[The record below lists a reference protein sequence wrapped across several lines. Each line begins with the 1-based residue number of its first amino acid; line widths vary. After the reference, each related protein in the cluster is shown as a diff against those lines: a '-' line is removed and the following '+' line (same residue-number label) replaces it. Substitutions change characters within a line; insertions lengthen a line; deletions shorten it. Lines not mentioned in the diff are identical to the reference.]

1 MSILENVNNI
11 AELRA
16 LPEEQLP
23 ELCSEIRTF
32 LIESLSKTG
41 GHLAS
46 NLGTVELTV
55 ALDRVYDPYR
65 DRIVFDVG
73 HQCYTHKLLTGR
85 REGFEKLRKYGG
97 ISGFPKPSE
106 SEADA
111 FIAGHASNSVSVAL
125 GMTRARTRLG
135 GDYDVVAVIGDGALT
150 GGLAYEG
157 LSNAGQSGEP
167 LVVILNDNAMSIGSN
182 VGGMARLLSRMRVKP
197 GYFAF
202 KRWYRS
208 TVGQVKP
215 VYDIAHRVKEGVKG
229 VHGTAVLFIFSVLFF
244 GVMTDAGMFDKI
256 IGALMKK
263 VGNNVVGVALMTCL
277 IAIIGHLDGGG
288 ASTFLI
294 TIPAMLPV
302 YKRLHMR
309 RETLLLIC
317 VTAMGV
323 MNLMPWGGPT
333 MRAASVIEV
342 EPNDLWFQLMPM
354 QVVGLVLAVGT
365 AIFWGLQE
373 KKRIAKLGDSIVA
386 EDAGKYDDSDDG
398 KKDEALA
405 RPQNFIFNVIL
416 TLAVIIVLV
425 LDIFPSYYVFMVGCA
440 LGILVNYRGK
450 KLHNSII
457 KSHASAG
464 LSMASTILC
473 AGVFLGVLSKSGIME
488 KMAVVMASFIPAS
501 MGRFLPIIIGVLS
514 VPLALLFDTDSYFYG
529 LLPVLVSVGNQFGVN
544 PAHIAIAMVVCRN
557 CATFIS
563 PVAPATYLGIGLA
576 GVEIKD
582 HIKYCFGWQWGVS
595 IVCLIAGLILGVI
608 HF

>member
-1 MSILENVNNI
+1 MSDTILALLGFATVIAVIVLLLRNVTVP
-11 AELRA
+11 A
-16 LPEEQLP
+16 L
-23 ELCSEIRTF
+23 
-32 LIESLSKTG
+32 
-41 GHLAS
+41 
-46 NLGTVELTV
+46 
-55 ALDRVYDPYR
+55 
-65 DRIVFDVG
+65 
-73 HQCYTHKLLTGR
+73 
-85 REGFEKLRKYGG
+85 
-97 ISGFPKPSE
+97 
-106 SEADA
+106 A
-111 FIAGHASNSVSVAL
+111 FVSVSTITAAILVA
-125 GMTRARTRLG
+125 T
-135 GDYDVVAVIGDGALT
+135 GAFTLD
-150 GGLAYEG
+150 EM
-157 LSNAGQSGEP
+157 AGF
-167 LVVILNDNAMSIGSN
+167 I
-182 VGGMARLLSRMRVKP
+182 
-197 GYFAF
+197 
-202 KRWYRS
+202 
-208 TVGQVKP
+208 
-215 VYDIAHRVKEGVKG
+215 KEGVKG
-229 VHGTAVLFIFSVLFF
+229 VHGTAILFIFSVLFF

-263 VGNNVVGVALMTCL
+263 VGNNVIGVTLMTCL

-317 VTAMGV
+317 VTSMGV
-323 MNLMPWGGPT
+323 MNLLPWGGPT
-333 MRAASVIEV
+333 MRAASVLGV
-342 EPNDLWFQLMPM
+342 ESNDLWSQIVPM
-354 QVVGLVLAVGT
+354 QVVGLVLAVAT
-365 AIFWGLQE
+365 AIFWGFQE
-373 KKRIAKLGDSIVA
+373 KKRIAKLGDAAV
-386 EDAGKYDDSDDG
+386 EDAGKYDDSDSEE
-398 KKDEALA
+398 KNNELA
-405 RPQNFIFNVIL
+405 RPKNFLFNVIL

-425 LDIFPSYYVFMVGCA
+425 MDIFPSYYVFMVGCA

-501 MGRFLPIIIGVLS
+501 MGRFLPIIIGILS

-529 LLPVLVSVGNQFGVN
+529 LLPVLISVGNQFGVN

-595 IVCLIAGLILGVI
+595 LICLVAGLILGVI
-608 HF
+608 TF

>member
-1 MSILENVNNI
+1 MSDTIL
-11 AELRA
+11 A
-16 LPEEQLP
+16 L
-23 ELCSEIRTF
+23 
-32 LIESLSKTG
+32 
-41 GHLAS
+41 
-46 NLGTVELTV
+46 LGFATV
-55 ALDRVYDPYR
+55 
-65 DRIVFDVG
+65 I
-73 HQCYTHKLLTGR
+73 
-85 REGFEKLRKYGG
+85 
-97 ISGFPKPSE
+97 
-106 SEADA
+106 
-111 FIAGHASNSVSVAL
+111 
-125 GMTRARTRLG
+125 
-135 GDYDVVAVIGDGALT
+135 AVIVLLLRNVTVPALAFVGVSTITAAILVATGAFTLD
-150 GGLAYEG
+150 E
-157 LSNAGQSGEP
+157 
-167 LVVILNDNAMSIGSN
+167 
-182 VGGMARLLSRMRVKP
+182 MAD
-197 GYFAF
+197 F
-202 KRWYRS
+202 
-208 TVGQVKP
+208 
-215 VYDIAHRVKEGVKG
+215 IKEGVKG
-229 VHGTAVLFIFSVLFF
+229 VHGTAILFIFSVLFF

-263 VGNNVVGVALMTCL
+263 VGNNVIGVALMTCL
-277 IAIIGHLDGGG
+277 IAVIGHLDGGG

-317 VTAMGV
+317 VTSMGV
-323 MNLMPWGGPT
+323 MNLLPWGGPT
-333 MRAASVIEV
+333 MRAASVLGV
-342 EPNDLWFQLMPM
+342 EPNDLWSQIVPM

-365 AIFWGLQE
+365 AIFWGFQE
-373 KKRIAKLGDSIVA
+373 KKRIAKLGDAAV
-386 EDAGKYDDSDDG
+386 EDAGKYDDSESEE
-398 KKDEALA
+398 KNNELA
-405 RPQNFIFNVIL
+405 RPKNFLFNVIL

-425 LDIFPSYYVFMVGCA
+425 MDIFPSYYVFMVGCA

-488 KMAVVMASFIPAS
+488 KMAIMMAGVIPAS
-501 MGRFLPIIIGVLS
+501 MGKFLPVIIGVLS

-529 LLPVLVSVGNQFGVN
+529 LLPVLISVGNQFGVN

-595 IVCLIAGLILGVI
+595 LICLVAGLILGVI
-608 HF
+608 TF

>member
-1 MSILENVNNI
+1 MSDTILALLGFATVIAVIVLLLRNVTVP
-11 AELRA
+11 A
-16 LPEEQLP
+16 L
-23 ELCSEIRTF
+23 
-32 LIESLSKTG
+32 
-41 GHLAS
+41 
-46 NLGTVELTV
+46 
-55 ALDRVYDPYR
+55 
-65 DRIVFDVG
+65 
-73 HQCYTHKLLTGR
+73 
-85 REGFEKLRKYGG
+85 
-97 ISGFPKPSE
+97 
-106 SEADA
+106 A
-111 FIAGHASNSVSVAL
+111 FVSVSTITAAILVA
-125 GMTRARTRLG
+125 T
-135 GDYDVVAVIGDGALT
+135 GAFTLD
-150 GGLAYEG
+150 E
-157 LSNAGQSGEP
+157 
-167 LVVILNDNAMSIGSN
+167 
-182 VGGMARLLSRMRVKP
+182 MAD
-197 GYFAF
+197 F
-202 KRWYRS
+202 
-208 TVGQVKP
+208 
-215 VYDIAHRVKEGVKG
+215 IKEGVKG
-229 VHGTAVLFIFSVLFF
+229 VHGTAILFIFSVLFF

-263 VGNNVVGVALMTCL
+263 VGNNVIGVALMTCL

-317 VTAMGV
+317 VTSMGV
-323 MNLMPWGGPT
+323 MNLLPWGGPT
-333 MRAASVIEV
+333 MRAASVLGV
-342 EPNDLWFQLMPM
+342 EPNDLWSQIVPM

-365 AIFWGLQE
+365 AIFWGFQE
-373 KKRIAKLGDSIVA
+373 KKRIAKLGDAAV
-386 EDAGKYDDSDDG
+386 EDAGKYDDSDSEE
-398 KKDEALA
+398 KNNELA
-405 RPQNFIFNVIL
+405 RPKNFIFNVIL

-425 LDIFPSYYVFMVGCA
+425 MDIFPSYYVFMVGCA

-488 KMAVVMASFIPAS
+488 KMAIMMANVIPAS
-501 MGRFLPIIIGVLS
+501 LGRFLPIIIGILS

-529 LLPVLVSVGNQFGVN
+529 LLPVLISVGNQFGVN

-595 IVCLIAGLILGVI
+595 LICLVAGLILGVI
-608 HF
+608 TF

>member
-1 MSILENVNNI
+1 MI
-11 AELRA
+11 
-16 LPEEQLP
+16 PEE
-23 ELCSEIRTF
+23 
-32 LIESLSKTG
+32 KT
-41 GHLAS
+41 
-46 NLGTVELTV
+46 
-55 ALDRVYDPYR
+55 
-65 DRIVFDVG
+65 
-73 HQCYTHKLLTGR
+73 
-85 REGFEKLRKYGG
+85 EGIPGKRKKERKYKPMSDT
-97 ISGFPKPSE
+97 ILALLGFATVITVIVLLLRNVTVP
-106 SEADA
+106 ALA
-111 FIAGHASNSVSVAL
+111 FVSVSTITAAILVA
-125 GMTRARTRLG
+125 T
-135 GDYDVVAVIGDGALT
+135 GAFTLD
-150 GGLAYEG
+150 EM
-157 LSNAGQSGEP
+157 AGF
-167 LVVILNDNAMSIGSN
+167 I
-182 VGGMARLLSRMRVKP
+182 
-197 GYFAF
+197 
-202 KRWYRS
+202 
-208 TVGQVKP
+208 
-215 VYDIAHRVKEGVKG
+215 KEGVKG
-229 VHGTAVLFIFSVLFF
+229 VHGTAILFIFSVLFF

-317 VTAMGV
+317 VTSMGV
-323 MNLMPWGGPT
+323 MNLLPWGGPT
-333 MRAASVIEV
+333 MRAASVLGV
-342 EPNDLWFQLMPM
+342 ESNDLWSQILPM
-354 QVVGLVLAVGT
+354 QIVGLVLAVGT

-373 KKRIAKLGDSIVA
+373 KKRIAKLGDAAV
-386 EDAGKYDDSDDG
+386 EDVGKYDDSDSEE
-398 KKDEALA
+398 KNNELA
-405 RPQNFIFNVIL
+405 RPKNFIFNVIL

-450 KLHNSII
+450 KLQNSII

-488 KMAVVMASFIPAS
+488 KMAIMMASVIPAS
-501 MGRFLPIIIGVLS
+501 LGRFLPVIIGILS

-529 LLPVLVSVGNQFGVN
+529 LLPVLISVGNQFGVN

-595 IVCLIAGLILGVI
+595 IVCLVAGLILGVI

>member
-1 MSILENVNNI
+1 MSETVL
-11 AELRA
+11 A
-16 LPEEQLP
+16 L
-23 ELCSEIRTF
+23 
-32 LIESLSKTG
+32 
-41 GHLAS
+41 
-46 NLGTVELTV
+46 LGFATV
-55 ALDRVYDPYR
+55 
-65 DRIVFDVG
+65 I
-73 HQCYTHKLLTGR
+73 
-85 REGFEKLRKYGG
+85 
-97 ISGFPKPSE
+97 
-106 SEADA
+106 
-111 FIAGHASNSVSVAL
+111 
-125 GMTRARTRLG
+125 
-135 GDYDVVAVIGDGALT
+135 AVIVLLLRNVT
-150 GGLAYEG
+150 VPSLAFVG
-157 LSNAGQSGEP
+157 VSTITAII
-167 LVVILNDNAMSIGSN
+167 LVVT
-182 VGGMARLLSRMRVKP
+182 K
-197 GYFAF
+197 AF
-202 KRWYRS
+202 
-208 TVGQVKP
+208 TLDEVAGF
-215 VYDIAHRVKEGVKG
+215 IKEGVKG

-263 VGNNVVGVALMTCL
+263 VGNNVVGVALMTCV

-354 QVVGLVLAVGT
+354 QVVGFVLAIGT

-373 KKRIAKLGDSIVA
+373 KKRIAKLGDAAA
-386 EDAGKYDDSDDG
+386 EEAGKYDDSDSGESNTD
-398 KKDEALA
+398 LA

-425 LDIFPSYYVFMVGCA
+425 LDIFPAYYVFMVGCA

-450 KLHNSII
+450 KLHSSII

-488 KMAVVMASFIPAS
+488 KMAIMMANVIPTS
-501 MGRFLPIIIGVLS
+501 LGKFLPVIIGVLS

-582 HIKYCFGWQWGVS
+582 HIKFCFGWQWGVS
-595 IVCLIAGLILGVI
+595 IVCLVAGLIMGVI
-608 HF
+608 QF

>member
-1 MSILENVNNI
+1 MI
-11 AELRA
+11 
-16 LPEEQLP
+16 PEE
-23 ELCSEIRTF
+23 
-32 LIESLSKTG
+32 KTECIPG
-41 GHLAS
+41 KRKK
-46 NLGTVELTV
+46 E
-55 ALDRVYDPYR
+55 
-65 DRIVFDVG
+65 
-73 HQCYTHKLLTGR
+73 
-85 REGFEKLRKYGG
+85 RKYKPMSDT
-97 ISGFPKPSE
+97 ILALLGFATVITVIVLLLRNVTVP
-106 SEADA
+106 ALA
-111 FIAGHASNSVSVAL
+111 FVSVSTITAAILVA
-125 GMTRARTRLG
+125 T
-135 GDYDVVAVIGDGALT
+135 GAFTLD
-150 GGLAYEG
+150 EM
-157 LSNAGQSGEP
+157 AGF
-167 LVVILNDNAMSIGSN
+167 I
-182 VGGMARLLSRMRVKP
+182 
-197 GYFAF
+197 
-202 KRWYRS
+202 
-208 TVGQVKP
+208 
-215 VYDIAHRVKEGVKG
+215 KEGVKG
-229 VHGTAVLFIFSVLFF
+229 VHGTAILFIFSVLFF

-317 VTAMGV
+317 VTSMGV
-323 MNLMPWGGPT
+323 MNLLPWGGPT
-333 MRAASVIEV
+333 MRAASVLGV
-342 EPNDLWFQLMPM
+342 ESNDLWSQILPM
-354 QVVGLVLAVGT
+354 QIVGLVLAVGT

-373 KKRIAKLGDSIVA
+373 KKRIAKLGDAAV
-386 EDAGKYDDSDDG
+386 EDVGKYDDSDSEE
-398 KKDEALA
+398 KNNELA
-405 RPQNFIFNVIL
+405 RPKNFIFNVIL

-425 LDIFPSYYVFMVGCA
+425 MDIFPSYYVFMVGCA

-450 KLHNSII
+450 KLQNSII

-488 KMAVVMASFIPAS
+488 KMAIMMASVIPAS
-501 MGRFLPIIIGVLS
+501 LGRFLPVIIGVLS

-529 LLPVLVSVGNQFGVN
+529 LLPVLISVGNQFGVN

>member
-1 MSILENVNNI
+1 MH
-11 AELRA
+11 
-16 LPEEQLP
+16 PQ
-23 ELCSEIRTF
+23 
-32 LIESLSKTG
+32 
-41 GHLAS
+41 
-46 NLGTVELTV
+46 
-55 ALDRVYDPYR
+55 
-65 DRIVFDVG
+65 
-73 HQCYTHKLLTGR
+73 YTKK
-85 REGFEKLRKYGG
+85 ERKYKPMSDT
-97 ISGFPKPSE
+97 ILALLGFATVITVIVLLLRNVTVP
-106 SEADA
+106 ALA
-111 FIAGHASNSVSVAL
+111 FVSVSTITAAILVA
-125 GMTRARTRLG
+125 T
-135 GDYDVVAVIGDGALT
+135 GAFTLD
-150 GGLAYEG
+150 EM
-157 LSNAGQSGEP
+157 AGF
-167 LVVILNDNAMSIGSN
+167 I
-182 VGGMARLLSRMRVKP
+182 
-197 GYFAF
+197 
-202 KRWYRS
+202 
-208 TVGQVKP
+208 
-215 VYDIAHRVKEGVKG
+215 KEGVKG
-229 VHGTAVLFIFSVLFF
+229 VHGTAILFIFSVLFF

-263 VGNNVVGVALMTCL
+263 VGNNVVGVALMPCL

-317 VTAMGV
+317 VTSMGV
-323 MNLMPWGGPT
+323 MNLLPWGGPT
-333 MRAASVIEV
+333 MRAASVLGV
-342 EPNDLWFQLMPM
+342 ESNDLWSQILPM
-354 QVVGLVLAVGT
+354 QIVGLVLAVGT

-373 KKRIAKLGDSIVA
+373 KKRIAKLGDAAV
-386 EDAGKYDDSDDG
+386 EDVGKYDDSDSEE
-398 KKDEALA
+398 KNNELA
-405 RPQNFIFNVIL
+405 RPKNFIFNVIL

-450 KLHNSII
+450 KLQNSII

-488 KMAVVMASFIPAS
+488 KMAIMMASVIPAS
-501 MGRFLPIIIGVLS
+501 LGRFLPVIIGVLS

-529 LLPVLVSVGNQFGVN
+529 LLPVLISVGNQFGVN

-595 IVCLIAGLILGVI
+595 IVCLVAGLILGVI

>member
-1 MSILENVNNI
+1 MSETVLALLGFATVIAVIVLLLRNVTV
-11 AELRA
+11 
-16 LPEEQLP
+16 P
-23 ELCSEIRTF
+23 
-32 LIESLSKTG
+32 SL
-41 GHLAS
+41 
-46 NLGTVELTV
+46 
-55 ALDRVYDPYR
+55 
-65 DRIVFDVG
+65 
-73 HQCYTHKLLTGR
+73 
-85 REGFEKLRKYGG
+85 
-97 ISGFPKPSE
+97 
-106 SEADA
+106 A
-111 FIAGHASNSVSVAL
+111 FVSVSTITA
-125 GMTRARTRLG
+125 
-135 GDYDVVAVIGDGALT
+135 II
-150 GGLAYEG
+150 
-157 LSNAGQSGEP
+157 
-167 LVVILNDNAMSIGSN
+167 LVVT
-182 VGGMARLLSRMRVKP
+182 K
-197 GYFAF
+197 AF
-202 KRWYRS
+202 
-208 TVGQVKP
+208 TLDEVAGF
-215 VYDIAHRVKEGVKG
+215 IKEGVKG

-263 VGNNVVGVALMTCL
+263 VGNNVVGVTLMTCI

-333 MRAASVIEV
+333 MRAASVIEM

-354 QVVGLVLAVGT
+354 QVVGFVLAIGT

-373 KKRIAKLGDSIVA
+373 KKRIAKLGDAAA
-386 EDAGKYDDSDDG
+386 EEAGKYDDSDEGAGNTD
-398 KKDEALA
+398 LA
-405 RPQNFIFNVIL
+405 RPQNFVFNVIL

-425 LDIFPSYYVFMVGCA
+425 MDIFPAYYVFMVGCA

-450 KLHNSII
+450 KLHSSII

-488 KMAVVMASFIPAS
+488 KMAIMMANVIPTS
-501 MGRFLPIIIGVLS
+501 LGKFLPVIIGILS
-514 VPLALLFDTDSYFYG
+514 VPLALAFDTDSYFYG

-595 IVCLIAGLILGVI
+595 IVCLVAGLIMGVI
-608 HF
+608 QF

>member
-1 MSILENVNNI
+1 MIPEN
-11 AELRA
+11 
-16 LPEEQLP
+16 
-23 ELCSEIRTF
+23 
-32 LIESLSKTG
+32 KTECIPG
-41 GHLAS
+41 KRKK
-46 NLGTVELTV
+46 E
-55 ALDRVYDPYR
+55 
-65 DRIVFDVG
+65 
-73 HQCYTHKLLTGR
+73 
-85 REGFEKLRKYGG
+85 RKYKPMSDT
-97 ISGFPKPSE
+97 ILALLGFATVITVIVLLLRNVTVP
-106 SEADA
+106 ALA
-111 FIAGHASNSVSVAL
+111 FVSVSTITAAILVA
-125 GMTRARTRLG
+125 T
-135 GDYDVVAVIGDGALT
+135 GAFTLD
-150 GGLAYEG
+150 EM
-157 LSNAGQSGEP
+157 AGF
-167 LVVILNDNAMSIGSN
+167 I
-182 VGGMARLLSRMRVKP
+182 
-197 GYFAF
+197 
-202 KRWYRS
+202 
-208 TVGQVKP
+208 
-215 VYDIAHRVKEGVKG
+215 KEGVKG

-317 VTAMGV
+317 VTSMGV
-323 MNLMPWGGPT
+323 MNLLPWGGPT
-333 MRAASVIEV
+333 MRAASVLGV
-342 EPNDLWFQLMPM
+342 ESNDLWSQILPM
-354 QVVGLVLAVGT
+354 QIVGLVLAVGT

-373 KKRIAKLGDSIVA
+373 KKRIAKLGDAAV
-386 EDAGKYDDSDDG
+386 EDVGKYDDSDSEE
-398 KKDEALA
+398 KNNELA
-405 RPQNFIFNVIL
+405 RPKNFIFNVIL

-425 LDIFPSYYVFMVGCA
+425 MDIFPSYYVFMVGCA

-450 KLHNSII
+450 KLQNSII

-488 KMAVVMASFIPAS
+488 KMAIMMASVIPAS
-501 MGRFLPIIIGVLS
+501 LGRFLPVIIGVLS

-529 LLPVLVSVGNQFGVN
+529 LLPVLISVGNQFGVN

-595 IVCLIAGLILGVI
+595 IVCLVAGLILGVI

>member
-1 MSILENVNNI
+1 MI
-11 AELRA
+11 
-16 LPEEQLP
+16 PED
-23 ELCSEIRTF
+23 
-32 LIESLSKTG
+32 KTECIPG
-41 GHLAS
+41 KRKK
-46 NLGTVELTV
+46 E
-55 ALDRVYDPYR
+55 
-65 DRIVFDVG
+65 
-73 HQCYTHKLLTGR
+73 
-85 REGFEKLRKYGG
+85 RKYKPMSDT
-97 ISGFPKPSE
+97 ILALLGFATVITVIVLLLRNVTVP
-106 SEADA
+106 ALA
-111 FIAGHASNSVSVAL
+111 FVSVSTITAAILVA
-125 GMTRARTRLG
+125 T
-135 GDYDVVAVIGDGALT
+135 GAFTLD
-150 GGLAYEG
+150 EM
-157 LSNAGQSGEP
+157 AGF
-167 LVVILNDNAMSIGSN
+167 I
-182 VGGMARLLSRMRVKP
+182 
-197 GYFAF
+197 
-202 KRWYRS
+202 
-208 TVGQVKP
+208 
-215 VYDIAHRVKEGVKG
+215 KEGVKG
-229 VHGTAVLFIFSVLFF
+229 VHGTAILFIFSVLFF

-317 VTAMGV
+317 VTSMGV
-323 MNLMPWGGPT
+323 MNLLPWGGPT
-333 MRAASVIEV
+333 MRAASVLGV
-342 EPNDLWFQLMPM
+342 ESNDLWSQILPM
-354 QVVGLVLAVGT
+354 QIVGLVLAVGT

-373 KKRIAKLGDSIVA
+373 KRRIAKLGDAAV
-386 EDAGKYDDSDDG
+386 EDVGKYDDSDSEE
-398 KKDEALA
+398 KNNELA
-405 RPQNFIFNVIL
+405 RPKNFIFNVIL

-450 KLHNSII
+450 KLQNSII
-457 KSHASAG
+457 KSHAASG
-464 LSMASTILC
+464 LTMASTILC

-501 MGRFLPIIIGVLS
+501 MGRFLPVIIGILS

-529 LLPVLVSVGNQFGVN
+529 LLPVLISVGNQFGVN

-595 IVCLIAGLILGVI
+595 IVCLVAGLILGVI

>member
-1 MSILENVNNI
+1 MI
-11 AELRA
+11 
-16 LPEEQLP
+16 PEE
-23 ELCSEIRTF
+23 
-32 LIESLSKTG
+32 KTECIPG
-41 GHLAS
+41 KRKK
-46 NLGTVELTV
+46 E
-55 ALDRVYDPYR
+55 
-65 DRIVFDVG
+65 
-73 HQCYTHKLLTGR
+73 
-85 REGFEKLRKYGG
+85 RKYKPMSDT
-97 ISGFPKPSE
+97 ILALLGFATVITVIVLLLRNVTVP
-106 SEADA
+106 ALA
-111 FIAGHASNSVSVAL
+111 FVSVSTITAAILVA
-125 GMTRARTRLG
+125 T
-135 GDYDVVAVIGDGALT
+135 GAFTLD
-150 GGLAYEG
+150 EM
-157 LSNAGQSGEP
+157 AGF
-167 LVVILNDNAMSIGSN
+167 I
-182 VGGMARLLSRMRVKP
+182 
-197 GYFAF
+197 
-202 KRWYRS
+202 
-208 TVGQVKP
+208 
-215 VYDIAHRVKEGVKG
+215 KEGVKG
-229 VHGTAVLFIFSVLFF
+229 VHGTAILFIFSVLFF

-317 VTAMGV
+317 VTSMGV
-323 MNLMPWGGPT
+323 MNLLPWGGPT
-333 MRAASVIEV
+333 MRAASVLGV
-342 EPNDLWFQLMPM
+342 ESNDLWSQILPM

-373 KKRIAKLGDSIVA
+373 KKRIAKLGDAAV
-386 EDAGKYDDSDDG
+386 EDVGKYDDSDSEE
-398 KKDEALA
+398 KNNELA
-405 RPQNFIFNVIL
+405 RPKNFIFNVIL

-450 KLHNSII
+450 KLQNSII

-488 KMAVVMASFIPAS
+488 KMAIMMASVIPAS
-501 MGRFLPIIIGVLS
+501 LGRFLPVIIGVLS

-529 LLPVLVSVGNQFGVN
+529 LLPVLISVGNQFGVN

-595 IVCLIAGLILGVI
+595 IVCLVAGLILGVI